1 MADAVDLK
9 HVLEIYRRFD
19 ASRRYLWNT
28 EGFAYSPALQAQAA
42 ALELR
47 VRNHAS
53 AGLFYLRAAEL
64 TGDAR
69 DKTRWLG
76 CARRYGAADELG
88 FRTQKSIQY
97 QVARLAVIDAAN
109 SSDKFVSLAELHIE
123 AREFAEAAI
132 CYAEAAMLTVLP
144 IEYAALR
151 GAAIKNMKVRN
162 PPNFAILQ
170 LPNTSRTP
178 LFADLGV

>member
-9 HVLEIYRRFD
+9 HVVEIYRRFD
-19 ASRRYLWNT
+19 ASRRHLWNT

-69 DKTRWLG
+69 DKARWLYY
-76 CARRYGAADELG
+76 AQLYGIADQNG

-97 QVARLAVIDAAN
+97 QKNRLVEMDVNAP
-109 SSDKFVSLAELHIE
+109 SKFVNLAELHIE

-132 CYAEAAMLTVLP
+132 CYAEAATRAAMPV
-144 IEYAALR
+144 EYAALR
-151 GAAIKNMKVRN
+151 GAAIKNMKVRHV
-162 PPNFAILQ
+162 PNFAILQ
-170 LPNTSRTP
+170 LPNTSKTP